1 MRLLIVAV
9 GRLKQGPER
18 DLCEH
23 YLGRADTAG
32 RKLALSPVTV
42 IEVPESRGPAAP
54 SRCKAEAAALI
65 AKLPRSYPCI
75 SLDPMG
81 EALGSEAFARLLG
94 KLRDGSIEKLAI
106 DTPEPSAFAKGILSS
121 QPYAFLD
128 DAPLEER
135 RTQAVLNRRTLD
147 PRSLDDLGALDPAAV
162 QRVRDEA
169 GRV

>member
-42 IEVPESRGPAAP
+42 IEVPESRGPTAP

-94 KLRDGSIEKLAI
+94 KLRDDGAEGLGFLIGGADGLGPETLVKSIRRLSLGPMTLPHGLARI
-106 DTPEPSAFAKGILSS
+106 VLAEQLYRAATILAGH
-121 QPYAFLD
+121 PYH
-128 DAPLEER
+128 R
-135 RTQAVLNRRTLD
+135 
-147 PRSLDDLGALDPAAV
+147 G
-162 QRVRDEA
+162 
-169 GRV
+169 